1 VRAVVQRPWRH
12 RANYHEWPSS
22 TPVIDAIGAVVA
34 VASLVIGSHA
44 GIFLLFALRAGDE
57 ETAADNALFF
67 VAIALANGA
76 VDALRHW
83 CRHHG

>member
-1 VRAVVQRPWRH
+1 MQRPWPH
-12 RANYHEWPSS
+12 RPGYHEWVRS
-22 TPVIDAIGAVVA
+22 TPVLDAIGAVVA

-44 GIFLLFALRAGDE
+44 ALFLLFALRAGDH

-83 CRHHG
+83 RRHHG